1 MNADVEELHVAVTHL
16 WLTSDAATVNLAR
29 EVAEAAAGVIAAH
42 TGRSKISL
50 WTRLTQ
56 VVAGPR
62 LGDPVLI
69 ESARTVLAGKRER
82 LVQHTRNRFDLQDF
96 RRLELRLGGHP
107 IVSSRPGGHSGNV
120 RDAGRATEGY
130 AHEGLRRRCD
140 ATAGSSLPR
149 HGGGPRAPG
158 VVGGR
163 GGPVLYVRQ

>member
-82 LVQHTRNRFDLQDF
+82 LVQHTRNRFDLQELSTVGAPTRGSSDRLVETGRT
-96 RRLELRLGGHP
+96 RRQR
-107 IVSSRPGGHSGNV
+107 SRCGT
-120 RDAGRATEGY
+120 RYR
-130 AHEGLRRRCD
+130 GLR
-140 ATAGSSLPR
+140 A
-149 HGGGPRAPG
+149 
-158 VVGGR
+158 
-163 GGPVLYVRQ
+163 